1 MMTLLVAA
9 VLVPFGARGEV
20 TVPAQGDREA
30 DCFRPSAESGVQV
43 P

>member
-1 MMTLLVAA
+1 MLNLLAAA

-20 TVPAQGDREA
+20 TLPAQGDREA
-30 DCFRPSAESGVQV
+30 DCFRPSAGSGVQV